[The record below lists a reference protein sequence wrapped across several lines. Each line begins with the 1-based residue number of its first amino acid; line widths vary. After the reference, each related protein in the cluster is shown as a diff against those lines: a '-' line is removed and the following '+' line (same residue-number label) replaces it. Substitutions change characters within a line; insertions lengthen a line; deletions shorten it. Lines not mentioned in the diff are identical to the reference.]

1 LIRLDRPSFD
11 ALTAG
16 GKLVE
21 SDPFGPKVYL
31 LPDGTYLKLFRRQR
45 LVFSVPW
52 SPYSQRFVANC
63 RALAARGIPCPEV
76 IACYRV
82 PSLARDVVHYR
93 ALPGQTL
100 RQLLE
105 KGLDEQASARLR
117 RQYGTFVARLH
128 ALGIYFRSLHLGNV
142 VLTPQG
148 ELGLIDVAD
157 MRVRRRALGRF
168 LRARNIKHMHHY
180 RVDTEWLVADDEFI
194 AGYGA

>member
-11 ALTAG
+11 ALAADAR
-16 GKLVE
+16 LVE
-21 SDPFGPKVYL
+21 QDTFGPKVYL
-31 LPDGTYLKLFRRQR
+31 LPDGSYLKLFRRKHVVSSA
-45 LVFSVPW
+45 LW
-52 SPYSQRFVANC
+52 SPYSQRFVDNC
-63 RALAARGIPCPEV
+63 RALAALGIPCPQV
-76 IACYRV
+76 IAIYRV
-82 PSLARDVVHYR
+82 PALARDVVHYR

-105 KGLDEQASARLR
+105 QGLDEHASARLR
-117 RQYGTFVARLH
+117 RQYGAFVARLH

-148 ELGLIDVAD
+148 ALGLIDVAD

-180 RVDTEWLVADDEFI
+180 KVDTEWLVADDEFI
-194 AGYGA
+194 VGYGA